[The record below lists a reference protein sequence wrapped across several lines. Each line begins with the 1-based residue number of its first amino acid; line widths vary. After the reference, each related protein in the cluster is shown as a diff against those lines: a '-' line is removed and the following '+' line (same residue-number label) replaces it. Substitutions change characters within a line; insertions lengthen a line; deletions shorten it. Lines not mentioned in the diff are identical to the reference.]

1 MLDLLRQDVR
11 YAARALARSPIFA
24 IVSIISIAIGIGATT
39 GIVTIANTLLLRP
52 PPGVGHPGRLVMLGR
67 TQDGRGFDTF
77 AYPTFQDYSA
87 AKSLSGAA
95 ALDLEPKAVSLMG
108 PNGGEPIQVSP
119 VSGTMFAI
127 LEARPAFGRFF
138 TPDDDRAPGGNPVV
152 VLSHKFWERHFDAD
166 SSIVG
171 RTIVLNRSP
180 FTVIGVAQE
189 RFQGPFIVAPDGWV
203 PLAAATHLG
212 TPADL
217 FSERRSVW
225 LIGIA
230 RLAPDIGVNQAQAEL
245 STIAARQAQD
255 YPDAYDGKGVVVAP
269 ASLFPADIQGQ
280 IAGFMV
286 MLLVVAGLVLV
297 IASINVAGMLL
308 ARATVRRREIA
319 VRLALGASRTQLV
332 KQLVIESLLL
342 FVAAGAAG
350 VVLARWLVAG
360 LLALVPRLPMQLSV
374 DPRLDWRVL
383 GFALVV
389 SLATGLLAGIVPA
402 LQTTHPDLVPSLKS
416 GDGGGAGK
424 RRLRLRSGLLVTQI
438 AFSMLLLMV
447 AGLFARTLA
456 HARSI
461 DPGFEPR
468 DVSIASMDLGLSNYN
483 DAQGRRVA
491 AEILERSRA
500 LPGVRSAAL
509 AAMLPL
515 DGGGLGMGE
524 IKVAGREPPDPREGW
539 RADWN
544 VVTPGYFTTLGI
556 PLVRGRDF
564 TEADRSGG
572 GDVAILNESFAAALF
587 PGEDPIGR
595 TLTNERTNVTVIGV
609 ARNAKYRSLGEA
621 PRNFIYVTLGQR
633 YFGRINLLIKTEPG
647 AAAPGAAVRRIVAG
661 IDPSLPILRAQT
673 MREQTATS
681 LFPQRLA
688 LYVSGGLGVVAL
700 LLVLIGIYGV
710 TAFSVAQRTRE
721 IGVRVAL
728 GAQHAH
734 VLGLV
739 LRQGLVLTVSGVV
752 LGSLAAFAATRL
764 IRDLLYGV
772 PPTDGVA
779 FGAAALAL
787 VLAALVASW
796 VPARRAARLD
806 PVIALRSE

>member
-1 MLDLLRQDVR
+1 MLDRLRLDVR
-11 YAARALARSPIFA
+11 YAARALARSPVFA
-24 IVSIISIAIGIGATT
+24 LVSVLSIAIGIGATT

-67 TQDGRGFDTF
+67 TQDGHGFDTF
-77 AYPTFQDYSA
+77 SFPTFQEYSEA
-87 AKSLSGAA
+87 RSLSGAA

-108 PNGGEPIQVSP
+108 PSGGEPIQVSP
-119 VSGTMFAI
+119 VSGNLFSV
-127 LEARPAFGRFF
+127 LEARPALGRFF
-138 TPDDDRAPGGNPVV
+138 TPDDDRVPAGNPVV
-152 VLSHKFWERHFDAD
+152 VLSHKFWERRFGAD

-171 RTIVLNRSP
+171 RPIVLNRSP
-180 FTVIGVAQE
+180 FTVIGVARE
-189 RFQGPFIVAPDGWV
+189 RFQGPFVVAADAWV

-212 TPADL
+212 TPATI
-217 FSERRSVW
+217 FSEHASVW

-230 RLAPDIGVNQAQAEL
+230 RLAPDVGVSQAQVEL
-245 STIAARQAQD
+245 STIAARLARD
-255 YPDAYDGKGVVVAP
+255 YPDANGGHGVVVTP
-269 ASLFPADIQGQ
+269 ASLFPADMQGP
-280 IAGFMV
+280 IAGFIV
-286 MLLVVAGLVLV
+286 LLLVVAGLVLV

-319 VRLALGASRTQLV
+319 VRLALGASRAQLV
-332 KQLVIESLLL
+332 TQLVIESLLL

-350 VVLARWLVAG
+350 VMLARWLVAG
-360 LLALVPRLPMQLSV
+360 LLALVPRLPMQLTV

-402 LQTTHPDLVPSLKS
+402 LQTTRPDLVPTLKS
-416 GDGGGAGK
+416 GDGSGAGR

-456 HARSI
+456 RARSI

-468 DVSIASMDLGLSNYN
+468 DVFIASIDLGLSNY
-483 DAQGRRVA
+483 DADQGRRVA
-491 AEILERSRA
+491 AAILERTRA

-509 AAMLPL
+509 SAMLPL
-515 DGGGLGMGE
+515 DGGGLGLGD
-524 IKVAGREPPDPREGW
+524 IAVPGREPPDPRAGW

-544 VVTPGYFTTLGI
+544 VVTPGYFATLGI

-564 TEADRSGG
+564 AAADRAGNS
-572 GDVAILNESFAAALF
+572 DVAILNESFASALF

-595 TLTNERTNVTVIGV
+595 SVTNEGRSVTVIGV

-633 YFGRINLLIKTEPG
+633 YFGRIHLLIKTASG
-647 AAAPGAAVRRIVAG
+647 AAAPGRAVRRIVAG
-661 IDPSLPILRAQT
+661 IDPSLPILRQQT
-673 MREQTATS
+673 MPEQTATS

-710 TAFSVAQRTRE
+710 TAFGVAQRTRE

-728 GAQHAH
+728 GAQRSQ
-734 VLGLV
+734 VLVLVLRHGLV
-739 LRQGLVLTVSGVV
+739 LAAIGVA

-779 FGAAALAL
+779 FGSAGGLLA
-787 VLAALVASW
+787 LAALGASW
-796 VPARRAARLD
+796 FPARRAARLD

>member
-1 MLDLLRQDVR
+1 MLDRLKQDVR
-11 YAARALARSPIFA
+11 YASRALSRSPVFSLVS
-24 IVSIISIAIGIGATT
+24 IVSIAVGIGATT
-39 GIVTIANTLLLRP
+39 AIVTLANTLLLRP

-67 TQDGRGFDTF
+67 TQDGHGFDTF
-77 AYPTFQDYSA
+77 SYPTFQELSA
-87 AKSLSGAA
+87 ARSLAGAA
-95 ALDLEPKAVSLMG
+95 ALDLEPKAVSLIG
-108 PNGGEPIQVSP
+108 PGGGEPIQVSG
-119 VSGTMFAI
+119 VSGSMFGV

-138 TPDDDRAPGGNPVV
+138 TPEDDRAPGGNPVV
-152 VLSHKFWERHFDAD
+152 VLSHKFWERRFAAD

-171 RTIVLNRSP
+171 RPIVLNRSP
-180 FTVIGVAQE
+180 FTVIGVARE
-189 RFQGPFIVAPDGWV
+189 RFQGPFVVAPDAWV
-203 PLAAATHLG
+203 PLAASTHIG
-212 TPADL
+212 TPAPI
-217 FSERRSVW
+217 FSDRGSVW

-230 RLAPDIGVNQAQAEL
+230 RLAPDVGISQAQAEL
-245 STIAARQAQD
+245 SAIAAGQARD
-255 YPDAYDGKGVVVAP
+255 YPEANAGKGVLVAP
-269 ASLFPADIQGQ
+269 ASLFPADMQGP
-280 IAGFMV
+280 ISGFMA
-286 MLLVVAGLVLV
+286 MLLAVAGLVLV

-319 VRLALGASRTQLV
+319 VRLALGASRAQLV
-332 KQLVIESLLL
+332 AQLVVESLLL

-350 VVLARWLVAG
+350 VMLARWLVSG
-360 LLALVPRLPMQLSV
+360 LMALVPRLPMPLSV

-389 SLATGLLAGIVPA
+389 TLVTGLIAGIVPA
-402 LQTTHPDLVPSLKS
+402 LQSTRPDLIPTLKS
-416 GDGGGAGK
+416 GDGSGAG
-424 RRLRLRSGLLVTQI
+424 RRRFRLRSGLLVAQV
-438 AFSMLLLMV
+438 AFSMLLLIV

-468 DVSIASMDLGLSNYN
+468 DVAIASLDLGLSNYG
-483 DAQGRRVA
+483 DDQGRRVA
-491 AEILERSRA
+491 GEILERTRA
-500 LPGVRSAAL
+500 LPGVRTAAL
-509 AAMLPL
+509 STMLPL
-515 DGGGLGMGE
+515 DGGGLGLGE
-524 IKVAGREPPDPREGW
+524 ITVPGREPPDPHDGW

-544 VVTPGYFTTLGI
+544 VVTPGYFATLGI

-564 TEADRSGG
+564 SEADRAGTG
-572 GDVAILNESFAAALF
+572 HVAILNEAFAAALF
-587 PGEDPIGR
+587 PGEDPVGR
-595 TLTNERTNVTVIGV
+595 ALTNEGHSVTVIGV
-609 ARNAKYRSLGEA
+609 ARNAKYRTLGEQQ
-621 PRNFIYVTLGQR
+621 RNFIYVPLGQQ
-633 YFGRINLLIKTEPG
+633 YMGRIHVLIKTAPG
-647 AAAPGAAVRRIVAG
+647 AAAAGGAVRGIVAG
-661 IDPSLPILRAQT
+661 IDPSLPILRQQT
-673 MREQTATS
+673 MVEQTATS

-739 LRQGLVLTVSGVV
+739 LRNGMVLTGSGVA

-772 PPTDGVA
+772 PPTDVVA
-779 FGAAALAL
+779 FAAAAALL
-787 VLAALVASW
+787 VLASLTASW
-796 VPARRAARLD
+796 IPARRAARLD